1 MSVEKKW
8 IEGYVDGLSKFIAF
22 SRNETFDE
30 SMKEYEEIKKIFSEK
45 EPELQKYALKWR
57 EKLKEAMSK

>member
-8 IEGYVDGLSKFIAF
+8 IEGYIDGLSKFIAF
-22 SRNETFDE
+22 SKNETFDE
-30 SMKEYEEIKKIFSEK
+30 SMKEYEEIKKIFREK
-45 EPELQKYALKWR
+45 EPELEKYALKWR